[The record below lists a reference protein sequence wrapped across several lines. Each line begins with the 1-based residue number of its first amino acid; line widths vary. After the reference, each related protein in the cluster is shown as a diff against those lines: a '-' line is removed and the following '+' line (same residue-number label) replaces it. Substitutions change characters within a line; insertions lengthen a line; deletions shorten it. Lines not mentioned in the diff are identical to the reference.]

1 MRCDPTANDRV
12 PVTMIA
18 NLRMLLDKTPFE
30 FAAGI
35 AAIVGRWATTE
46 GGLRCSLITAPARRQ
61 KNDCRQQIVRTER
74 HQQIGGWHLRHAK
87 FHFGTQASCPRFT
100 GVLPVMALAHARACD
115 TRLAANGLSSPSIR
129 IPARSVRLFSL
140 FDQSRKF
147 TIQFE
152 VVV

>member
-1 MRCDPTANDRV
+1 MRAASIGNGNYYCTSGKINARRHRCRGKYCVEQTGGHHFFDHQFPRRHVSSVMRCDPTANDRV

-61 KNDCRQQIVRTER
+61 KNDCR
-74 HQQIGGWHLRHAK
+74 
-87 FHFGTQASCPRFT
+87 
-100 GVLPVMALAHARACD
+100 
-115 TRLAANGLSSPSIR
+115 
-129 IPARSVRLFSL
+129 
-140 FDQSRKF
+140 
-147 TIQFE
+147 
-152 VVV
+152 